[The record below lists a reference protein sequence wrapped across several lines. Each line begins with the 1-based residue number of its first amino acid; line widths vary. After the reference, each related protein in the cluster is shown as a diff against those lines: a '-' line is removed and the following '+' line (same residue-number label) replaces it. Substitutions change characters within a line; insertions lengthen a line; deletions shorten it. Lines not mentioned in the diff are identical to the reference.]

1 MKLYLPTSAEP
12 VSWRQWK
19 TRKANQ
25 ASWAADPMLT
35 GKLAVYK
42 AIAEAQTGIS
52 RTDIITATG
61 LKPHTVSFYLSKFK
75 GQGFISVKGEAPG
88 AAHHSATSINMSFDD
103 AKVAAL
109 LALEN
114 ALVIKAKERGITDD
128 MRTAFVVYQKVKAKV
143 LTPPDPSASAAEQQ
157 GVVVEASS
165 ALKLALRKLLDML
178 F

>member
-1 MKLYLPTSAEP
+1 MKLYLPTNVEP
-12 VSWRQWK
+12 SSWRTYKVRTQQGWGGMK
-19 TRKANQ
+19 
-25 ASWAADPMLT
+25 LT
-35 GKLAVYK
+35 GKLAVYQ
-42 AIAEAQTGIS
+42 AITNAQTGIS
-52 RTDIITATG
+52 RNDIVTATN

-75 GQGFISVKGEAPG
+75 SQGFVSVKGETGGG
-88 AAHHSATSINMSFDD
+88 ASHGGGVTVNMTYDE

-109 LALEN
+109 LGLEN

-143 LTPPDPSASAAEQQ
+143 LTPSDPTASAAEQA
-157 GVVVEASS
+157 GVAIEANA

>member
-19 TRKANQ
+19 TRVNTSPGW
-25 ASWAADPMLT
+25 ASVPIT

-75 GQGFISVKGEAPG
+75 GQGFIFVKGEAPG
-88 AAHHSATSINMSFDD
+88 ASSQHSATSINMSFDD

-143 LTPPDPSASAAEQQ
+143 LTPPDPTASAAERD
-157 GVVVEASS
+157 GAVVEANS
-165 ALKLALRKLLDML
+165 ALKLSLRKLLDML